1 MRIPGLARVPS
12 ICRVQKTVYI
22 GPPHRTMAHP
32 GRLLISN
39 QTRSLAELFETVH
52 RHIYGWD
59 VREGLTWFQWSCLRY
74 FDRVAP
80 EQRSIAGYH
89 NAFQVA
95 SSTASRMVNGL
106 ASKGYLKL
114 TRPSGPRS
122 SKVELTARGRDKLK
136 KDPLIPLGKEIDKL
150 PETQRNAIRAGL
162 HTLLK
167 AAVLLD
173 AGLDIDETAI
183 GKKTRGRR

>member
-1 MRIPGLARVPS
+1 MQGAKDRLYWAPVLPEART
-12 ICRVQKTVYI
+12 RR
-22 GPPHRTMAHP
+22 H
-32 GRLLISN
+32 LLISN

-74 FDRVAP
+74 FDRVAQ

-95 SSTASRMVNGL
+95 SSTASRMVSGL
-106 ASKGYLKL
+106 SAKGYLKV

-122 SKVELTARGRDKLK
+122 SRVELTARGRDKLK

-150 PETQRNAIRAGL
+150 PESQRLAIRAGL

-173 AGLDIDETAI
+173 AGLDVDGGEPE
-183 GKKTRGRR
+183 KKGRKSRRK